1 MGRAR
6 VQGIYPG
13 VVMVKEG
20 KGDPPP
26 LPPYVVGETKNA
38 DLEHQLIERDN
49 MLKLLSGNLVKAHD
63 RMRNHAN
70 TKRRELSFQ
79 EGDYVFVKIQ
89 PYRQKTL
96 AKRRYEKLSPRF
108 YGPYRIIRKVGPV
121 AYKLELPPNA
131 RIHPVDLQPSSVLA
145 HRWVIEVGQPV
156 LELLI
161 LWCHRRTEEATWE
174 NYDLLTTQFSD
185 FRLEDEAFYRE
196 GSNDTIPLKVYSR
209 RKNQVKSAAEKA
221 QFKSLLN
228 YLFDP
233 FSG

>member
-1 MGRAR
+1 
-6 VQGIYPG
+6 
-13 VVMVKEG
+13 
-20 KGDPPP
+20 
-26 LPPYVVGETKNA
+26 
-38 DLEHQLIERDN
+38 
-49 MLKLLSGNLVKAHD
+49 
-63 RMRNHAN
+63 MRNQAN
-70 TKRRELSFQ
+70 TKRHELSFQ

-131 RIHPVDLQPSSVLA
+131 RIHPVFHVSMLKPAHGSFPSTPAPPLPITKDWEVDLQPMLA
-145 HRWVIEVGQPV
+145 HRWVIEAGQPV

-161 LWCHRRTEEATWE
+161 LWCHRPTEEATWE
-174 NYDLLTTQFSD
+174 NYDLLTTQFPD
-185 FRLEDEAFYRE
+185 FRLEDKAFYRE

-209 RKNQVKSAAEKA
+209 RKNQVKSAAEKD

-233 FSG
+233 FSGLKT